1 MTDRAPVEVTNLD
14 GIGGLNGGCLLSP
27 RRSPPFPKISTHHPG
42 SGSSAGCT
50 FVNGPQCRMGGTLRQ
65 WKNPTYWR
73 MTSGSSF
80 ILYDFPD
87 KADAY
92 DTPSSSTACTGR
104 VDFQT
109 YQKRSILMK
118 RQIVFAV
125 AILLIANLLMVP
137 QVARAQMLAPPVQE
151 FPANGATDVP
161 VSTWVSWRD
170 PNFLFDPDFHVQISR
185 NSSFTDLLV
194 DENLD
199 GNTGYALPGL
209 PKNTTFYWRVNIS
222 SDGQTS
228 EWSPV
233 WSFTTTNRDI
243 AGVRTLVS
251 PPNGSTGLPS
261 TVTLTWTAVEGAD
274 SYWVTI
280 NNGAFDQTLVEGTS
294 ITLDFGAI
302 RDLYGISSFS
312 WSVRSR
318 NPAGVSEPSET
329 WRFTIR

>member
-1 MTDRAPVEVTNLD
+1 VKRKQ
-14 GIGGLNGGCLLSP
+14 I
-27 RRSPPFPKISTHHPG
+27 
-42 SGSSAGCT
+42 
-50 FVNGPQCRMGGTLRQ
+50 
-65 WKNPTYWR
+65 
-73 MTSGSSF
+73 
-80 ILYDFPD
+80 IL
-87 KADAY
+87 
-92 DTPSSSTACTGR
+92 
-104 VDFQT
+104 
-109 YQKRSILMK
+109 
-118 RQIVFAV
+118 AV
-125 AILLIANLLMVP
+125 AILLIANLLIVP
-137 QVARAQMLAPPVQE
+137 QVASAQTLAPPTQE

-209 PKNTTFYWRVNIS
+209 PKNTTFFWRVNIS

-243 AGVRTLVS
+243 AGVPTLVS
-251 PPNGSTGLPS
+251 PPNGSTGLPP

-274 SYWVTI
+274 SYWVSI

-294 ITLDFGAI
+294 VTVDFGAI
-302 RDLYGISSFS
+302 RDIYGISNFF

-329 WRFTIR
+329 WQFTIR